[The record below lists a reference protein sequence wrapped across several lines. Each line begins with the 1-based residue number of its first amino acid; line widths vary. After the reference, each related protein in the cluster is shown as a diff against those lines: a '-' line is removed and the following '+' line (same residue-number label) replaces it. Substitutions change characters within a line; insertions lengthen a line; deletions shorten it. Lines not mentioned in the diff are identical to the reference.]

1 MKNVIPDIK
10 PKDGFGDI
18 SFGINTEAL
27 TKMLGE
33 PEEIETFDDDGA
45 FKTTIL
51 NYWDLGIS
59 AFFEGMDNAVLS
71 CLETDI
77 TDATLFGKKVFDMD
91 EAEIIAL
98 MGAHGFEVAETEIE
112 EDGEKRVSYD
122 DALID
127 FFFHEGELVAVNWGV
142 LVNEQG
148 EIEEM

>member
-1 MKNVIPDIK
+1 MKNIIPDIK
-10 PKDGFGDI
+10 PKEGFGDI
-18 SFGINTEAL
+18 SFGITTDVL

-51 NYWDLGIS
+51 NYWGLGIS
-59 AFFEGMDNAVLS
+59 AFFEGVDNSVLS

-77 TDATLFGKKVFDMD
+77 EDATLFGNQVFDMG
-91 EAEIIAL
+91 EEEIIAL
-98 MGAHGFEVAETEIE
+98 MRDHGFEVAETEIE

-127 FFFHEGELVAVNWGV
+127 FFFHEGDLIAVNWGV